1 MAKRETETVGQYE
14 WTEITDNDITSATFQ
29 VTGAHDVRVMG
40 TLGSVPPTDPEDGL
54 VFEARTLDGVTA
66 RSLADLFP
74 GTVVTRLYAR
84 SLNGGSKIFISH
96 G

>member
-1 MAKRETETVGQYE
+1 MAKNGTETVGKFG

-40 TLGSVPPTDPEDGL
+40 TVGSVAPTNPTDGILFE
-54 VFEARTLDGVTA
+54 VFDGVTN
-66 RSLADLFP
+66 RTLADLFP
-74 GTVVTRLYAR
+74 GVAATRLYAKSR
-84 SLNGGSKIFISH
+84 NGGSKIFISH